1 MIPKTSE
8 AENITT
14 HYLILLQGA
23 YRALYILNWIYR
35 YSYEHFWDPI
45 AIIGAVV
52 QVCFSTWALHRV
64 VVIHADTKGS
74 PTPSISPRII
84 QHMLFFLRFMQL
96 AATTVNGFIF
106 CYLVW
111 SHNNHY
117 CAWYPQ
123 SCTLQQKEWAQVPW
137 QFILMITVVR
147 HYCQWRMLILV
158 SAPLPSWKI
167 TSLQPGWLTLER
179 HQSASTSFVPLPQ
192 WRCFTVSHI
201 SLSLTSPA

>member
-35 YSYEHFWDPI
+35 YSYERLWDPI
-45 AIIGAVV
+45 SIIGAVI

-64 VVIHADTKGS
+64 LVIHADSNGS
-74 PTPSISPRII
+74 PTPSISQRIG
-84 QHMLFFLRFMQL
+84 QHVLFFLRFMQL
-96 AATTVNGFIF
+96 GATTVNGFIF

-117 CAWYPQ
+117 CAYYPH
-123 SCTLQQKEWAQVPW
+123 SCTLQQKESAQVPW
-137 QFILMITVVR
+137 EYILMITVVR
-147 HYCQWRMLILV
+147 SCQCRMLIWV
-158 SAPLPSWKI
+158 SAPSPSW
-167 TSLQPGWLTLER
+167 
-179 HQSASTSFVPLPQ
+179 
-192 WRCFTVSHI
+192 
-201 SLSLTSPA
+201 